1 MVHPVIEQVTNTIM
15 QRSKG
20 TRAAY
25 VARMEKKACEVN
37 TTVRAG
43 CGSYS
48 GLAHVYATAGK
59 AEKLLLIQAMAPNIG
74 IITGATDMLSAHEPF
89 FRFPEIIKQA
99 ALKNGAT
106 AQIIAPVTSICD
118 GTVQGRE
125 GMELSLFSRD
135 VIALST
141 IGGLSHD
148 VSDGIIALA
157 TCDKIKPGV
166 IMGLASWGH
175 LPAMFAPAGPMK
187 TGQSHGEK
195 KKVRQQREL
204 EKKGEVPETIGA
216 KGELLSEMK
225 SYHGPGTCT
234 FYGTANGNEMVAEL
248 MGLQLP
254 GSSFVNPHLPLRDAL
269 TRAATKAMAT
279 GQVPR
284 LYQIL
289 DERAFVNGMVVMLAT
304 GGSTNLTL
312 HFPAIARAFGI
323 HVTWEDMSE
332 LSKVVPSIAKIYPNG
347 PADINGFQEAGGTTV
362 LANTLLD
369 GGYLHEDV
377 WTVAG
382 KGLKA
387 YTQAPTID
395 GENCI
400 WRNGPT
406 ESADSTIITTINNP
420 FAPDGGIK
428 MLKGRLGQAICKTS
442 ALDDDHRE
450 IRAPARVFH
459 SQAEMQEAY
468 KKGELT
474 GNFVAVVRGQGPHQ
488 NGMPELHKLIAPLTD
503 LQKKGQKV
511 ALLTNGRLSGASGDV
526 LSAIHLSVA
535 SYDDEPI
542 NKIRNG
548 DAIIL
553 NSQTDELDVDVSEDE
568 WNARE
573 GAKIDLSDQIGG
585 GRERFAFARKIIR
598 PAHEGG
604 SFILE

>member
-1 MVHPVIEQVTNTIM
+1 MVHPVIEHVTQTIV
-15 QRSKG
+15 QRSKK
-20 TRAAY
+20 TRAVY
-25 VARMEKKACEVN
+25 VARMEKKAGEVI
-37 TTVRAG
+37 TTVRAE
-43 CGSYS
+43 CGSCS

-59 AEKLLLIQAMAPNIG
+59 AEKALLVDAKAPNIG
-74 IITGATDMLSAHEPF
+74 IVTGATDMLSAHQPF
-89 FRFPEIIKQA
+89 FRFPDIIKHE
-99 ALKNGAT
+99 ALKHGAT

-141 IGGLSHD
+141 INGLSHNI
-148 VSDGIIALA
+148 SDGIIALA

-175 LPAMFAPAGPMK
+175 LPVIFAPAGPMT
-187 TGQSHGEK
+187 TGQSNEA
-195 KKVRQQREL
+195 KKVVRRQREL
-204 EKKGEVPETIGA
+204 EKKGEVPEAIGM
-216 KGELLSEMK
+216 KGELLSEIR

-254 GSSFVNPHLPLRDAL
+254 GSSFVNPHLPLRDAF

-279 GQVPR
+279 GQVPP
-284 LYQIL
+284 LYQIV

-312 HFPAIARAFGI
+312 HFPAIACAFGI
-323 HVTWEDMSE
+323 HVTWDDMSE
-332 LSKVVPSIAKIYPNG
+332 LSTVVPSIVRIYPNG
-347 PADINGFQEAGGTTV
+347 PADINEFQKAGGTAV
-362 LANTLLD
+362 LASTLLD
-369 GGYLHEDV
+369 GGYIHEDV

-382 KGLKA
+382 KGLHA
-387 YTQAPTID
+387 YTQAPTLD
-395 GENCI
+395 GEQCI
-400 WRNGPT
+400 WQSGST
-406 ESADSTIITTINNP
+406 DSADSTIITTCHHP
-420 FAPDGGIK
+420 FSPDGGIK
-428 MLKGRLGQAICKTS
+428 VLRGRLGQAICKTS
-442 ALDDDHRE
+442 SLDDDHRG

-468 KKGELT
+468 HKGELT
-474 GNFVAVVRGQGPHQ
+474 GDFVAVVRGQGPHQ
-488 NGMPELHKLIAPLTD
+488 NGMPELHKLITPLAD
-503 LQKKGQKV
+503 LQKKGQTV

-526 LSAIHLSVA
+526 LAAIHLSVA
-535 SYDDEPI
+535 SCDDEPI

-548 DAIIL
+548 DVIII
-553 NSQTDELDVDVSEDE
+553 NSKTHELDVDVPEDE

-573 GAKIDLSDQIGG
+573 CVTIDRQDQVGD
-585 GRERFAFARKIIR
+585 GRERFAFARKIVR
-598 PAHEGG
+598 PAHEGA

>member
-1 MVHPVIEQVTNTIM
+1 MVHPVIEHVTDTII
-15 QRSKG
+15 QRSKD

-25 VARMEKKACEVN
+25 VARMEKKAGEVT
-37 TTVRAG
+37 TTVRAE
-43 CGSYS
+43 CGSCS

-59 AEKLLLIQAMAPNIG
+59 VEKPLLIDAKAPNIG
-74 IITGATDMLSAHEPF
+74 IVTGATDMLSAHQPF
-89 FRFPEIIKQA
+89 FRFPEIIKHE
-99 ALKNGAT
+99 ALKHGAT

-141 IGGLSHD
+141 INGLSHNI
-148 VSDGIIALA
+148 SDGIIALA

-175 LPAMFAPAGPMK
+175 LPVMFAPAGPMT
-187 TGQSHGEK
+187 TGQSNEEK
-195 KKVRQQREL
+195 KVVRRQREL
-204 EKKGEVPETIGA
+204 EKKGEVPETIGM
-216 KGELLSEMK
+216 KGELLSEIR

-269 TRAATKAMAT
+269 TRAATKVMAT
-279 GQVPR
+279 GHVPR
-284 LYQIL
+284 LYQIM

-312 HFPAIARAFGI
+312 HFPAIACAFGI
-323 HVTWEDMSE
+323 HVTWDDMSE
-332 LSKVVPSIAKIYPNG
+332 LSTVVPSIVRIYPNG
-347 PADINGFQEAGGTTV
+347 PADINEFQQAGGTAV
-362 LANTLLD
+362 LVRTLLN

-382 KGLKA
+382 KGLHV
-387 YTQAPTID
+387 YTQAPALD
-395 GENCI
+395 GEQCM
-400 WRNGPT
+400 WQSGST
-406 ESADSTIITTINNP
+406 DSADSAIITTCHHP

-428 MLKGRLGQAICKTS
+428 VLRGRLGQAICKTS
-442 ALDDDHRE
+442 SLDDDHRA

-459 SQAEMQEAY
+459 SQTEMHEAY
-468 KKGELT
+468 QKGELT
-474 GNFVAVVRGQGPHQ
+474 GNFVAVVRGQGPHH
-488 NGMPELHKLIAPLTD
+488 NGMPELHKLITPLAD
-503 LQKKGQKV
+503 LQKKGQTV

-526 LSAIHLSVA
+526 LAAIHLSVA
-535 SYDDEPI
+535 SCDDEPI

-548 DAIIL
+548 DMIIL
-553 NSQTDELDVDVSEDE
+553 NSKTDELDVDVPEDE

-573 GAKIDLSDQIGG
+573 GVIIERHDQVGD
-585 GRERFAFARKIIR
+585 GRERFAFARKIVR
-598 PAHEGG
+598 PAHEGA
-604 SFILE
+604 SFILA